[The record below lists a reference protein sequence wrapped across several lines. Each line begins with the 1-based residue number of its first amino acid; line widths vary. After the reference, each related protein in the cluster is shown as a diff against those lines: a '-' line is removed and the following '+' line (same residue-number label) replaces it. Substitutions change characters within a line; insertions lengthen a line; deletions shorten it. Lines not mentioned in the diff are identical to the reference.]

1 MAEISACVLS
11 DIIFVVSVNGGA
23 YDSLSGNAWNCG
35 AWGWNPRPHD
45 HRKSGLFAAAD
56 LRGIFIFI
64 GNIGRM
70 PAFCSFLQKLL
81 KEGKS

>member
-1 MAEISACVLS
+1 M
-11 DIIFVVSVNGGA
+11 SVNGGA
-23 YDSLSGNAWNCG
+23 YDSLSDNAWNCV

-45 HRKSGLFAAAD
+45 NRKSGLFAAAD
-56 LRGIFIFI
+56 LRGIFYFI

-70 PAFCSFLQKLL
+70 PAFAAFYKKLL

>member
-11 DIIFVVSVNGGA
+11 DIIFVVSVNGGT

-35 AWGWNPRPHD
+35 AWCWNHGPRD

-56 LRGIFIFI
+56 LRGIFYFHRKYRK
-64 GNIGRM
+64 N
-70 PAFCSFLQKLL
+70 ACFLQLFTKNY
-81 KEGKS
+81 